1 MKAVSQAYKK
11 QMKAGLRNRTYIRVT
26 LGLINQEAQ
35 AKAYI
40 PNPENYT
47 YYSNLTM
54 PLDSYAVQEL
64 YAACDQNYTVVD
76 GSMYFLPR
84 DRADAVL
91 NQGIVSDKL
100 FGDIKVRFPV
110 EYNIKGLTIEFGRA
124 FPVDFKIES
133 DNNVVEV
140 TGNTGDHYVSEAV
153 FLGATYLRFVPVK
166 MVNGQS
172 RLRIHQLTIGLGLN
186 FDSRRILSATK
197 KEHISPIMEELPTVD
212 FDLTVNNKDR
222 SFDIENEMSSVN
234 FLEIGQE
241 VRVLYGQELP
251 DGMVEWLPGATLQL
265 RQWSADDE
273 EMSFSA
279 TDRFDGMDGTYYKGM
294 YWAEGTSLYDLAVDV
309 FDDASVD
316 PRSYWLDS
324 YLKKVIVNNPL
335 PVVSHKEAL
344 QLIANAGRCV
354 MYQDRSAN
362 IVMKSSFLPDMAASS
377 DNETYFSHVGRIL
390 DSTLK
395 DSYVL
400 AGRDEADVRPTQYFL
415 PRQADGAVYLNTGYV
430 SEAVAGL
437 RGYFDVNPTI
447 EILAE
452 AAFKCFGM
460 TLDFGRIYPAELIL
474 HTYKDGV
481 LQEDFVVTELSE
493 VTAIHHEF
501 PEFDRLVIEFT
512 RHSAPDDLDGNY
524 TLWSDYDDACLLDE
538 NGVYLKK
545 DGEPVPQMS
554 TNRIVLNNLTFGDGT
569 DYKLEYGCELTKTPK
584 GTQLAKVRELQVVRT
599 LYNQSAEVKELAKET
614 VSITPLYNRYVF
626 YFSNASYDLSVSIT
640 GAQTGQEVRIAEY
653 SSYYAV
659 VEALG
664 INGAVELVITGREYV
679 TSQARLSRMLNP
691 TGTAEQWENPLVSSV
706 DHAQDL
712 AEWIGDYMKSDRE
725 YDLQYRGEPRID
737 ANDIMFLE
745 NKYVP
750 DMVVRA
756 YEHTLKFNGALSGT
770 MKARRDMSYEKTRMR
785 RQEVAACRQGN

>member
-1 MKAVSQAYKK
+1 M
-11 QMKAGLRNRTYIRVT
+11 
-26 LGLINQEAQ
+26 
-35 AKAYI
+35 
-40 PNPENYT
+40 
-47 YYSNLTM
+47 
-54 PLDSYAVQEL
+54 
-64 YAACDQNYTVVD
+64 
-76 GSMYFLPR
+76 
-84 DRADAVL
+84 
-91 NQGIVSDKL
+91 
-100 FGDIKVRFPV
+100 
-110 EYNIKGLTIEFGRA
+110 
-124 FPVDFKIES
+124 
-133 DNNVVEV
+133 
-140 TGNTGDHYVSEAV
+140 
-153 FLGATYLRFVPVK
+153 
-166 MVNGQS
+166 
-172 RLRIHQLTIGLGLN
+172 
-186 FDSRRILSATK
+186 
-197 KEHISPIMEELPTVD
+197 
-212 FDLTVNNKDR
+212 
-222 SFDIENEMSSVN
+222 
-234 FLEIGQE
+234 
-241 VRVLYGQELP
+241 
-251 DGMVEWLPGATLQL
+251 
-265 RQWSADDE
+265 
-273 EMSFSA
+273 
-279 TDRFDGMDGTYYKGM
+279 
-294 YWAEGTSLYDLAVDV
+294 DV
-309 FDDASVD
+309 FDDAGVD

-324 YLKKVIVNNPL
+324 YLKKVLVNNPL

-354 MYQDRSAN
+354 MYQDRTGN
-362 IVMKSSFLPDMAASS
+362 IVMKSSFLPDMEASS
-377 DNETYFSHVGRIL
+377 DDETYFSHAGRIL
-390 DSTLK
+390 DSTPK
-395 DSYVL
+395 DSYAL

-415 PRQADGAVYLNTGYV
+415 PRQKDGAVYLNTGYV

-437 RGYFDVNPTI
+437 RGYFEMNPTI

-452 AAFKCFGM
+452 AAVKCFGM
-460 TLDFGRIYPAELIL
+460 TLDFGRIYPAEMVL
-474 HTYKDGV
+474 HTYNDGV

-554 TNRIVLNNLTFGDGT
+554 ANQIVLNNITFGDGT

-584 GTQLAKVRELQVVRT
+584 GTQLAKVRELRVVRT

-614 VSITPLYNRYVF
+614 VSITPLYNRYIF
-626 YFSNASYDLSVSIT
+626 YFSNVSYDLSVSIT
-640 GAQTGQEVRIAEY
+640 GAQTGQKVRIAEY

-659 VEALG
+659 VEVLG
-664 INGAVELVITGREYV
+664 VNGAAEIVITGREYV
-679 TSQARLSRMLNP
+679 TSQARLSRLLNP

-770 MKARRDMSYEKTRMR
+770 MKARRDMSYEKERDR
-785 RQEVAACRQGN
+785 RN

>member
-1 MKAVSQAYKK
+1 MLAVTSQYKEHMKIK
-11 QMKAGLRNRTYIRVT
+11 GDLRKCTFIRVT

-35 AKAYI
+35 AKAYV

-54 PLDSYAVQEL
+54 PLDGYAVQEL
-64 YAACDQNYTVVD
+64 YAACDQNYTAVD

-84 DRADAVL
+84 DKADVVL
-91 NQGIVSDKL
+91 NQGIVSDQL
-100 FGDIKVRFPV
+100 FGDIKIRFPV
-110 EYNIKGLTIEFGRA
+110 PYNIKGLTIEFGKA
-124 FPVDFKIES
+124 FPVDFRIES
-133 DNNVVEV
+133 DNGVAEV
-140 TGNTGDHYVSEAV
+140 NGNTDGHCVVDRI
-153 FLGATYLRFVPVK
+153 FTDATYLRFVPLK

-172 RLRIHQLTIGLGLN
+172 RLRIRQITIGVGLS

-197 KEHISPIMEELPTVD
+197 KEYISPIMEELPAVD
-212 FDLTVNNKDR
+212 FDLTINNKDR
-222 SFDIENEMSSVN
+222 SFDIENETSSVN

-241 VRVLYGQELP
+241 VRILYGQELL
-251 DGMVEWLPGATLQL
+251 DGTVEWLPGATLQL
-265 RQWSADDE
+265 REWSADDE
-273 EMSFSA
+273 VMSFSA
-279 TDRFDGMDGTYYKGM
+279 TDRFDSMNSTYYKGM
-294 YWAEGTSLYDLAVDV
+294 YRSEGISLYELAVDV
-309 FDDASVD
+309 LDDAGVD
-316 PRSYWLDS
+316 SRTYWLDS
-324 YLKKVIVNNPL
+324 YLKKVIVDNPM

-354 MYQDRSAN
+354 MYQDRAGN
-362 IVMKSSFLPDMAASS
+362 IVMKSSFLPDMEASS
-377 DNETYFSHVGRIL
+377 DNETYFSHAGRIL
-390 DSTLK
+390 DGTSK
-395 DSYVL
+395 DSYAL
-400 AGRDEADVRPTQYFL
+400 AGRNEADVAPTQYFL
-415 PRQADGAVYLNTGYV
+415 PRQTDGAVYLNTGYV

-437 RGYFDVNPTI
+437 RGYFDSNPTI

-452 AAFKCFGM
+452 AAFKCFGL
-460 TLDFGRIYPAELIL
+460 TLDFGRIYPKELVL
-474 HTYKDGV
+474 HTYYDGV

-501 PEFDRLVIEFT
+501 SEFDRMVIEFT

-524 TLWSDYDDACLLDE
+524 TFWTDYDEAHLLDE
-538 NGVYLKK
+538 NSVLLKK

-554 TNRIVLNNLTFGDGT
+554 ANRIVLNNITFGDGT

-584 GTQLAKVRELQVVRT
+584 GTQLAKVRELQVIRT

-626 YFSNASYDLSVSIT
+626 YFSNASYDLCVSIT

-659 VEALG
+659 VEVMG
-664 INGAVELVITGREYV
+664 VNGAVELAITGREYV
-679 TSQARLSRMLNP
+679 ASQARLSRTLNP
-691 TGTAEQWENPLVSSV
+691 TGAAEQWENPLVSSM

-770 MKARRDMSYEKTRMR
+770 IKARRDISY
-785 RQEVAACRQGN
+785 